1 MGIIAFNW
9 TLVLDFRK
17 NYVLAVW
24 KTESPAG
31 AMKDL
36 C

>member
-9 TLVLDFRK
+9 TLVLDFHK
-17 NYVLAVW
+17 HYFLAVW
-24 KTESPAG
+24 KTEVPAET
-31 AMKDL
+31 MKVF